1 MTELA
6 NSLLQ
11 QLEAEILQLRKSL
24 DDLAVVVSSIQTRKV
39 EQSTSKAE
47 FFSNV
52 TMEEPEQSKKDI
64 LNDKLSS
71 AAELSIEDYRKNPPK
86 RR

>member
-39 EQSTSKAE
+39 EQSNSKAE
-47 FFSNV
+47 FFSSV
-52 TMEEPEQSKKDI
+52 TMVEREPSEKDI
-64 LNDKLSS
+64 LNDKLSY
-71 AAELSIEDYRKNPPK
+71 AAELSISRL
-86 RR
+86 